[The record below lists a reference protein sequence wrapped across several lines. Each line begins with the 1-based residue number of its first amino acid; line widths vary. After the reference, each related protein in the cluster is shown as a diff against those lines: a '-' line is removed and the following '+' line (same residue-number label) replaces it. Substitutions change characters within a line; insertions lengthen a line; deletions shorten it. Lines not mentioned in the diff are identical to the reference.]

1 MVQDIM
7 PGTEEAL
14 MKKPGVGYIGFDPT
28 APSLTVGNLVAL
40 MLLKHFQNCGHKP
53 IVVMGGATGM
63 IGDPSGKAE
72 ERKLLSL
79 EKIHDNLTKQKA
91 QFLKFLDFEEGPHQA
106 EIVNNY
112 DWFKNTSLL
121 DFLRDVGKHLTI
133 NYMIAK
139 DSVKSRLETGLS
151 FTEFSYQLL
160 QGYDFFHLFQEKNCI
175 LQMGGSDQW
184 GNITAG
190 TELIRRMAGGE
201 AFAITTP
208 LLTKSDGTKFGK
220 SEQGN
225 IWLDPELTSPYQFYQ
240 FWINTPDIEAGKYLR
255 YFTLLS
261 QDEILNLEN
270 EHEKSP
276 HLRLIQKALAEE
288 LTIRVHHVKAL
299 ETAQKASDLL
309 FGNTSG
315 KESLDFLKTLSQKEL
330 LEIFSGVPQFTLSHD
345 LWSSGDEGI
354 RIQDLL
360 AQYTQVFP
368 SKGEAKKMIAGGGL
382 SLNKEKI
389 QEDQYLVKKEDLI
402 QGQYLV
408 VQKGKKNYY
417 LILFA

>member
-1 MVQDIM
+1 
-7 PGTEEAL
+7 L